1 MVSGKLYDITFGEY
15 KPCNKRIMEA
25 SDVSGWMKNYQH
37 QQTWMHFKWY
47 SKEQYNANLIF
58 QTEPCNKKCI
68 T

>member
-37 QQTWMHFKWY
+37 QQTWMHFK
-47 SKEQYNANLIF
+47 
-58 QTEPCNKKCI
+58 
-68 T
+68 